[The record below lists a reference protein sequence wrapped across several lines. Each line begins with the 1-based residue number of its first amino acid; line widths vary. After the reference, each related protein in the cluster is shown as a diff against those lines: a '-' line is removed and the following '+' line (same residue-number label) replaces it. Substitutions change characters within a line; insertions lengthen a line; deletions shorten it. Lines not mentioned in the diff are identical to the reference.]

1 VHRLRATGK
10 SNYVLRGAARH
21 HGLCGLP
28 LASRSAL
35 AHVLARHS
43 PGRWLEEAAL
53 GEGGGVLALLRA
65 GVADGA
71 WVHGDA
77 LQEGD
82 GGAQRTCR
90 REQKGNTTSGTARQ
104 SSAALQPPAR
114 PHRGAPAPVL
124 QPHASRVAPAR
135 PTGSNLRTQPYA
147 DKLVGAIREPRRQ
160 PRSSPWCCSANTCAA
175 RDHGR

>member
-1 VHRLRATGK
+1 MHRLRAARK
-10 SNYVLRGAARH
+10 SNYVLRGATRH

-53 GEGGGVLALLRA
+53 GKGGGVLALLRA

-71 WVHGDA
+71 GVHGDT

-82 GGAQRTCR
+82 GGAQRTCGG
-90 REQKGNTTSGTARQ
+90 EQERGIVLSTA
-104 SSAALQPPAR
+104 
-114 PHRGAPAPVL
+114 
-124 QPHASRVAPAR
+124 
-135 PTGSNLRTQPYA
+135 
-147 DKLVGAIREPRRQ
+147 
-160 PRSSPWCCSANTCAA
+160 
-175 RDHGR
+175 